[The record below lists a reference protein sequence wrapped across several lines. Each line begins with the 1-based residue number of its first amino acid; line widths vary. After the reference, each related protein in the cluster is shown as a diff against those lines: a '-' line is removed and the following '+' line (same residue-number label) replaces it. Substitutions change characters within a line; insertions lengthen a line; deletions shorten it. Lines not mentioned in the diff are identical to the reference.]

1 MEDSQSWFNKH
12 FSLLIMAI
20 QPHLS
25 DIPIQFAKGVGPR
38 RARLLEKL
46 GVQTLEDAFWFLP
59 WRYEN
64 RLEVLPIGNLFPGIK
79 ATVKGTVQKI
89 RVKTTYRRRLVLV
102 TISVRD
108 ETGLIECVFFNQ
120 PYLEKTF
127 LPGVPLLLTGPV
139 LSNSSGSSPLIM
151 RGPEYE
157 ILEEE
162 ELQERAGGRIVPV
175 YHETNGLSSKQIRRI
190 IRSIFDHYAG
200 HLQEMLPRT
209 MRMQLGIPTFHEAL
223 SVLHF
228 PNQERSVEFLNQR
241 ATPEHWRLAFEEL
254 FLLQL
259 ALAMRRNRQTKDTE
273 GIAFAVGNP
282 LMESLK
288 ALLPFQ
294 LTPAQER
301 VIQEISLDMGR
312 PRRMNRLLQGDVGS
326 GKTVVALHAIVM
338 ACGSGYQA
346 VIMAPTEV
354 LSEQHYLSLL
364 PLFEA
369 LGIRS
374 ILLKGG
380 QTGRERTETLD
391 GIQSG
396 QVQVVVG
403 THALLQPDVQFA
415 KLGLVIVDEQHKFG
429 VLQRAQLREKAVGH
443 PDVLVMTATPIPRT
457 LAMTLYGDLD
467 VSVINQFPPGKKP
480 VKTLLFP
487 TGHRKEAH
495 QSMRKEL
502 EAGRQAYVVYP
513 LVEPSEKIDL
523 QAALEAA
530 EQLREEFAPFRI
542 GLLHGRLPSRQKQ
555 AVMEQFK
562 KKEIDILVATTVVEV
577 GLDVHNA
584 TVMFIEHAERF
595 GLAQLHQL
603 RGRVGRGSHQGYCI
617 LIHALGRIPSYSQ
630 QMPLKLERTQK
641 ARTEIVTNSQAE
653 EFSRATARRRLGV
666 FAQCE
671 DGFALAEEDLKIRGP
686 GHVLGV
692 KQWGEIDFR
701 VADMAQDTV
710 LLLKAKQMATELLER
725 DPNLILPEHYILKE
739 TLVRKWS
746 EKLALGSIG

>member
-1 MEDSQSWFNKH
+1 MP
-12 FSLLIMAI
+12 I

-25 DIPIQFAKGVGPR
+25 EIPIQFAKGVGPR

-64 RLEVLPIGNLFPGIK
+64 RLEVLPIGNLLPGMK
-79 ATVKGTVQKI
+79 ATIKGMVHKI
-89 RVKTTYRRRLVLV
+89 RVKTTYRRRLVVV
-102 TISVRD
+102 TVAVRD

-127 LPGVPLLLTGPV
+127 VPGVSLLLTGSV
-139 LSNSSGSSPLIM
+139 LSNASGSSPLTM
-151 RGPEYE
+151 RGPDYE
-157 ILEEE
+157 ILDEE
-162 ELQERAGGRIVPV
+162 ELQEGCGGRIVPV

-190 IRSIFDHYAG
+190 MRSIFDHYAG
-200 HLQEMLPRT
+200 HLQEMLPEA
-209 MRMQLGIPTFHEAL
+209 MRLQLGVPTLPEAL
-223 SVLHF
+223 PVLHF
-228 PNQERSVEFLNQR
+228 PHQERSVEVLNQLS
-241 ATPEHWRLAFEEL
+241 TPEHRRLAFEEL

-273 GIAFAVGNP
+273 GIAFAVRNP
-282 LMESLK
+282 LIESLK

-301 VIQEISLDMGR
+301 VIQEIRRDMGR
-312 PRRMNRLLQGDVGS
+312 PTCMNRLLQGDVGC

-346 VIMAPTEV
+346 ALMAPTEV
-354 LSEQHYLSLL
+354 LSEQHYLSLC

-369 LGIRS
+369 LGVRS

-380 QTGRERTETLD
+380 QTGRERAENLA

-396 QVQVVVG
+396 QVEVVVG
-403 THALLQPDVQFA
+403 THALLQPDVHFA

-429 VLQRAQLREKAVGH
+429 VLQRAQLREKASWH

-467 VSVINQFPPGKKP
+467 VSVIDQFPPGKKP
-480 VKTLLFP
+480 VKTVLFSS
-487 TGHRKEAH
+487 GHRKEAH
-495 QSMRKEL
+495 QVMRKEL
-502 EAGRQAYVVYP
+502 DAGRQAYVVYP

-523 QAALEAA
+523 QAAIEAA
-530 EQLREEFAPFRI
+530 EQLREELSPFRI
-542 GLLHGRLPSRQKQ
+542 GLLHGRLPSREKQ
-555 AVMEQFK
+555 AVMAQFK
-562 KKEIDILVATTVVEV
+562 KREIDVLVATTVVEV

-584 TVMFIEHAERF
+584 TVMLIEHAERF

-603 RGRVGRGSHQGYCI
+603 RGRVGRGLHQGYCI
-617 LIHALGRIPSYSQ
+617 LIHALGKIPSYSQ
-630 QMPLKLERTQK
+630 QMPLKRVPGRPSRE
-641 ARTEIVTNSQAE
+641 EIVKDLQRDV
-653 EFSRATARRRLGV
+653 FSRSTARRRLGV

-701 VADMAQDTV
+701 VADLARDTV
-710 LLLKAKQMATELLER
+710 LLTKARQVALELLER
-725 DPNLILPEHYILKE
+725 DPALAMPEHQCIKE
-739 TLVRKWS
+739 TLLRKWNK
-746 EKLALGSIG
+746 KLALGSIG